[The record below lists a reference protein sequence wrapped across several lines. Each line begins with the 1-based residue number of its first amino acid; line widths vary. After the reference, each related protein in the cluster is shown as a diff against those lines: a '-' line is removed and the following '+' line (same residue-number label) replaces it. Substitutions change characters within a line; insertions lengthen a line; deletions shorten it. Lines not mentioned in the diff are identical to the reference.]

1 MTMYYILEINK
12 SIFDIYENKD
22 GAIVRL
28 FKLSNLNNCCLKEF
42 KNGYVNGIYK
52 IKNNKVIYISSN
64 NTGIQK
70 TEITDLPFE
79 IQYNSSNTTENI
91 NNINNINNKDDVNV
105 SSEINVRMPPI
116 NTEIVITSDED
127 NKESKEEDID
137 LEELQKKI
145 AELSRLK
152 EEELNQL
159 ENLNKNLHE
168 YENEII
174 KEKFTVDEEKNKLKR
189 DKEKWEEFKNIFNAD
204 KKIYKIM
211 KEQIQNNEIDVIPEL
226 FEHKFPIFKTLDEQ
240 DLLDK
245 DSEIYEYI
253 KLLPE
258 DGAEYISKNIQ
269 IKGLFNDNLVSSIS
283 LTEFKDNNYENTID
297 TDDES

>member
-1 MTMYYILEINK
+1 MYYILEINK

-28 FKLSNLNNCCLKEF
+28 FKLSNLSNCCLKEF

-79 IQYNSSNTTENI
+79 IQYNSSNTTEIINKNDATNI
-91 NNINNINNKDDVNV
+91 

-127 NKESKEEDID
+127 NKESKEEEKEEDID

-226 FEHKFPIFKTLDEQ
+226 FEHKFPVFKKLDEE

-245 DSEIYEYI
+245 DSEIYDYI

-258 DGAEYISKNIQ
+258 DSAEYVSKNIQ

>member
-1 MTMYYILEINK
+1 MYYILEINK
-12 SIFDIYENKD
+12 SIFDIYNNKNS
-22 GAIVRL
+22 AIVHL
-28 FKLSNLNNCCLKEF
+28 FKLNKLNNCYIKEF
-42 KNGYVNGIYK
+42 INGYVNGIYK

-64 NTGIQK
+64 NTSIQT

-79 IQYNSSNTTENI
+79 IQYNSCNTTEVI
-91 NNINNINNKDDVNV
+91 DNKDDTLV
-105 SSEINVRMPPI
+105 SSEINVRLPPI
-116 NTEIVITSDED
+116 NTEIVITSHEND
-127 NKESKEEDID
+127 SKEEENKDDENINLD
-137 LEELQKKI
+137 ELEKKI
-145 AELSRLK
+145 AELNRLK

-159 ENLNKNLHE
+159 ESLNKGLHE

-174 KEKFTVDEEKNKLKR
+174 KEKFNVDEEKNKLKR

-204 KKIYKIM
+204 KRIYKIM

-226 FEHKFPIFKTLDEQ
+226 FENKFPIFKTLDEK

-258 DGAEYISKNIQ
+258 DNIEYIPKNIQ
-269 IKGLFNDNLVSSIS
+269 LKGLFNENVVSSIS